1 MKNTLYKAIALSLS
15 IILVSCKEEKT
26 ASETKEAKPMM
37 MMSNLE
43 TVIIKKSNPKVDLK
57 LAGEL
62 VPDQETALFAKV
74 QSYVKK
80 INADI
85 GSYVNAGQVLM
96 ILEAPEIQS
105 QAANAK
111 AKWQAQEAIYI
122 ATQASYNRTYR
133 ANETKGAIAK
143 DALDQIK
150 ARKLSDEAQVNAAK
164 SAYRE
169 LLDIN
174 QYLVIRAP
182 FSGIITQRNVDL
194 GAYVGPMGGAPLMVI
209 QSTSKLRLSLSVP
222 EANVPYLNVGDTIA
236 FSINAIP
243 EKNFKARISR
253 KSGSL
258 DLKLRS
264 EKIEADFINHSKEL
278 KPFMIAEAVIPL
290 QNKETTFFIPR
301 SALVESNMGIYVI
314 KNEAGKARFVSVKK
328 GRILNDTIEVFGE
341 LTEGDKIIKKGSEE
355 ILEGSIIK

>member
-1 MKNTLYKAIALSLS
+1 MKNILYTAIALSLS
-15 IILVSCKEEKT
+15 IIAVSCKEEKKAT
-26 ASETKEAKPMM
+26 ETKDAKPMM
-37 MMSNLE
+37 MHDLE
-43 TVIIKKSNPKVDLK
+43 TVAIKKTNPKVDLK

-80 INADI
+80 INVDI
-85 GSYVNAGQVLM
+85 GSYVNAGQVL
-96 ILEAPEIQS
+96 IVLEAPEIQS
-105 QAANAK
+105 QVASAK

-122 ATQASYNRTYR
+122 ATHASYNRTYK

-150 ARKLSDEAQVNAAK
+150 ARKLSDEAQLNAAR

-169 LLDIN
+169 IQDIN

-182 FSGIITQRNVDL
+182 FSGIITERNVDS

-209 QSTSKLRLSLSVP
+209 QSNSKLRLSLSVP
-222 EANVPYLNVGDTIA
+222 EASAAYLNVGDTIA
-236 FSINAIP
+236 FNINAIP
-243 EKNFKARISR
+243 EKNFKARVSR

-264 EKIEADFINHSKEL
+264 EKMEADFINHSKEL
-278 KPFMIAEAVIPL
+278 KPFMIAEAHIPL
-290 QNKETTFFIPR
+290 QNKEATFFIPR

-314 KNEAGKARFVSVKK
+314 KNQQGKTQFVRVKK
-328 GRILNDTIEVFGE
+328 GRILNETIEVFGE
-341 LTEGDKIIKKGSEE
+341 LTEGDHIVKKGNEE
-355 ILEGSIIK
+355 ILEGIAIK